1 MPYSVML
8 SVGTRLTKSRQW
20 YGFPKKN
27 SLIRFSFFCNANKCV
42 HSQNFLNFWRKTKRL
57 NKCSSVHALKVHSSG
72 IYLWRG
78 FMIPKVWYC
87 INTDRTNSHD
97 ALFWHTIFSIFLNA
111 GLKFTSYIYA
121 TECETCILWK
131 ITNVRIIYCNGNEK
145 TKSYLNCVCLCT
157 GLVKNKYIF

>member
-1 MPYSVML
+1 ML

-20 YGFPKKN
+20 YGFPKKI

-42 HSQNFLNFWRKTKRL
+42 HSQNSLNFWRKTKWL
-57 NKCSSVHALKVHSSG
+57 NKCTPVHASKVHSSG
-72 IYLWRG
+72 IY
-78 FMIPKVWYC
+78 FNDVVSWYQKYDIVY

-111 GLKFTSYIYA
+111 ALKFTSYIYA

-131 ITNVRIIYCNGNEK
+131 ITNVRIIYCNGNKK
-145 TKSYLNCVCLCT
+145 TKSCKYKLFKLCMFMYRSC
-157 GLVKNKYIF
+157 KK